1 MFLSNFIYSMDFF
14 ISSYPNSYAWG
25 EIFIKYTDGF
35 IRRGLVGSVLFLFSD
50 IITPCFLWTSCAV
63 ILYAFFFI
71 KVYNLFKE
79 NITYF
84 FTIIFFFSPGMI
96 AFMVK
101 DKFLFGRKD
110 LLFLLLIFM
119 IMSLCTKIIKSQ
131 QISSFIWIKIIA
143 CYIISFL
150 IHEITLF
157 FSLLPAILVLAA
169 SSRKK
174 LAVLMLTIMFGLSA
188 FLAVRYQGTEA
199 VRDAMLAD
207 WNSIINNFTYYGG
220 MNFIGVP
227 ITHLIDANFAWFNS
241 YKFRMSYTFTW
252 LLTLAPI
259 LIFLYV
265 YDFHN
270 TSIRVIGKPL
280 TWCSYLCAL
289 FPVITLNIFVCDF
302 GRIIS
307 YSSIIFVTYA
317 VLIINI
323 YKSRYGSIK
332 NKKFIDVLTF
342 DNIYTLTFTIYYILG
357 WTLPHY
363 TPVAKSIFKTFII
376 TG

>member
-14 ISSYPNSYAWG
+14 ISSYPNSYTWG

-35 IRRGLVGSVLFLFSD
+35 IRRGLIGSVLFLFSD
-50 IITPCFLWTSCAV
+50 IISPCFLWTLCVV
-63 ILYAFFFI
+63 ILYAVFFT

-79 NITYF
+79 NISYF

-101 DKFLFGRKD
+101 DKLLFGRKD

-119 IMSLCTKIIKSQ
+119 SMSLCAKIIKSQ
-131 QISSFIWIKIIA
+131 QISPVILIKIIT

-174 LAVLMLTIMFGLSA
+174 LAVLMLTITFGLSA
-188 FLAVRYQGTEA
+188 FLAIHYQGTEA
-199 VRDAMLAD
+199 VRNAMLSD
-207 WNSIINNFTYYGG
+207 WRSVIDGFTESGG
-220 MNFIGVP
+220 MNFIGAP
-227 ITHLIDANFAWFNS
+227 IAQLIAANLEWFNS
-241 YKFRMSYTFTW
+241 YTSRMTYLYAW
-252 LLTLAPI
+252 ALTLMP
-259 LIFLYV
+259 LLLFLYV

-270 TSIRVIGKPL
+270 ISIRVIGKFL

-289 FPVITLNIFVCDF
+289 FPIVALSIFVCDF
-302 GRIIS
+302 ERIIA
-307 YSSIIFVTYA
+307 YNSIIFSIYA

-332 NKKFIDVLTF
+332 NTKFMNILTF

-357 WTLPHY
+357 WSLPHY
-363 TPVAKSIFKTFII
+363 TPVAKSIFNTFII